1 MTNPHNSQQ
10 AFYNLNDFPKL
21 KALAD
26 NWQTIRDEFQILNA
40 PDMGIN
46 RTGQEISAMQAQVM
60 GYVQDGGQYGWG
72 DGLNSSLGWSQYCLM
87 IQDGPYPLLKPPCPK
102 P

>member
-46 RTGQEISAMQAQVM
+46 RTGQEISAMQA
-60 GYVQDGGQYGWG
+60 
-72 DGLNSSLGWSQYCLM
+72 
-87 IQDGPYPLLKPPCPK
+87 
-102 P
+102 